1 MANKTSVKLSLDAGN
16 EKVTTKTINNI
27 KPNATSEDL
36 AAMAA
41 KMAGM
46 QKKALMSV
54 QRVDTTDVTI

>member
-16 EKVTTKTINNI
+16 EKVTTKIINHINS
-27 KPNATSEDL
+27 KATSADL

-46 QKKALMSV
+46 QKKQLIGV
-54 QRVDTTDVTI
+54 QRVDTTDVTL